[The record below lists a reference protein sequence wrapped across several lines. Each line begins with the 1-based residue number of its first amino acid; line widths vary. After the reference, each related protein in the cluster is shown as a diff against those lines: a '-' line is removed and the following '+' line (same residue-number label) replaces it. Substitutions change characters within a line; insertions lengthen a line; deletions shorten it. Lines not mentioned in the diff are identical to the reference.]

1 MVKNINVS
9 KLLPPSVH
17 PQFHWDFSVSLDLL
31 VDPWIHLQIL
41 AHKLFLFCLNN
52 CFSSKTTLESTFIMI
67 TMDPKL
73 LNGSL
78 DTLCNSKEWFWIQN
92 CQTDPRIHSMTPW
105 KHLCDSMEFRL
116 KWIHN
121 ETKVQDTGD
130 TSKMDMTP
138 CQLELVGTALEL
150 IWNHFRSAWIF
161 TNKTY
166 KMLEILLNIK
176 KKLYLE

>member
-1 MVKNINVS
+1 MITMQLYTYIN
-9 KLLPPSVH
+9 LW
-17 PQFHWDFSVSLDLL
+17 FHSEPTVFVDPL
-31 VDPWIHLQIL
+31 VDPWIHLQTL

-92 CQTDPRIHSMTPW
+92 CQTDPRIHFMTPW
-105 KHLCDSMEFRL
+105 KHLCDSMEFHL

-121 ETKVQDTGD
+121 ETKVQDTGIPA
-130 TSKMDMTP
+130 K
-138 CQLELVGTALEL
+138 
-150 IWNHFRSAWIF
+150 WI
-161 TNKTY
+161 
-166 KMLEILLNIK
+166 
-176 KKLYLE
+176 